1 MFRAPIANAVIF
13 SVLTTVVAAGAMLL
27 VIIGQR

>member
-13 SVLTTVVAAGAMLL
+13 SLLTTIIASGAALL
-27 VIIGQR
+27 FIVSLH